1 MILCIDIKING
12 VRHHCNNEVV
22 GLINFEG
29 RGPRC
34 CLMRM
39 TGDVTKIRLSLFF
52 NEETMFGAITLLK
65 RDSASLV
72 FKHACF
78 KSWKQTGHCPRTEDK
93 VPVRIRLDNSV
104 YIIRKDKPLLVK
116 EIPLMFEV

>member
-1 MILCIDIKING
+1 MKNRIKEYLKKYWYNTHNSKYNIYFRYWSFESAAIVKING
-12 VRHHCNNEVV
+12 AYHHCNNEVV

-52 NEETMFGAITLLK
+52 NEETMFGA
-65 RDSASLV
+65 
-72 FKHACF
+72 
-78 KSWKQTGHCPRTEDK
+78 
-93 VPVRIRLDNSV
+93 
-104 YIIRKDKPLLVK
+104 
-116 EIPLMFEV
+116 